1 MTIYNMG
8 LREIKSTQIVSIVR
22 RLCIE
27 ANTILGDDVIWALKS
42 CLEKEQ
48 SPTGKDIF
56 RQLLKNA
63 KIAKEEGIPLCQDTG
78 LAVVFAEVGQDIHI
92 VGGNLV
98 ESINEG
104 VRIGY
109 KDGFFR
115 ASSLDPLE
123 RENFGDNTPAIT
135 HVEIVQGDKL
145 KLTVVPK
152 GFGSE
157 NMSRVVLFPPS
168 FGLDGVKKF
177 VVRTV
182 EEAGAN
188 PCPPGIIGIGI
199 GGTMEKAA
207 IIAKKSLLRP
217 IGERHP
223 NPKVAML
230 EEDFLEEINKLG
242 IGPQGFGGTV
252 TALDVHIE
260 TYPTH
265 IASLPVAINFQCH
278 CARHKAAI
286 I

>member
-1 MTIYNMG
+1 MG
-8 LREIKSTQIVSIVR
+8 LREIKSTQITSIVR

-27 ANTILGDDVIWALKS
+27 ANTVLGEDVVTALKNA
-42 CLEKEQ
+42 LEKEQ
-48 SPTGKDIF
+48 SPIGKDIF
-56 RQLLKNA
+56 RQLLQNA

-78 LAVVFAEVGQDIHI
+78 LAVVFVEVGQNIHI
-92 VGGNLV
+92 VGGDLT

-104 VRIGY
+104 VRQGY

-115 ASSLDPLE
+115 PSSLDPLE
-123 RENFGDNTPAIT
+123 RKNFGDNTPAII
-135 HVEIVQGDKL
+135 HMEIVPGDML
-145 KLTVVPK
+145 KLTVAPK

-157 NMSRVVLFPPS
+157 NMSRVALFPPS
-168 FGLDGVKKF
+168 FGLDGVKGF

-217 IGERHP
+217 IGQRHP
-223 NPKVAML
+223 NPEVAKL

-242 IGPQGFGGTV
+242 IGPQGLGGTV

-278 CARHKAAI
+278 CARHKEAVI
-286 I
+286 